1 MVQCC
6 ICQEYII
13 IHSLW
18 FVTSTAVEQ
27 IPWGLGS
34 TIVYYLPTSF
44 KEDLHQGMNA
54 DFAFTAG
61 DSEDMIY
68 ICNSSNSG

>member
-54 DFAFTAG
+54 DLAFTAG
-61 DSEDMIY
+61 ALMDYPIL
-68 ICNSSNSG
+68 